1 MTSVNTKSRIQDY
14 LADHPDASTLNASEI
29 GRRVGT
35 SRQRVCQILEDLG
48 EDRHKQSV
56 KALQHVCP
64 VCEAKI
70 SRNAKHCKEHS
81 ITRQERK
88 EGFNYMCRTCHQY
101 KPLELFAKSA
111 RHFSG
116 YETRCLS
123 CKAEWQ
129 RRYNRTNKGKES
141 HLKANR
147 RSAQKHPE
155 RIRAY
160 YQVYKAVRTGDLIKA
175 DICEE
180 RGCSITKVRATH
192 TDYHQPLNVRW
203 LCALHAKRSTTERSG
218 HVPNYLEEQFREYVF
233 TQIDHTNSATRW
245 INALKNH
252 FNDAEIS
259 YSLLLDAIN
268 SPQPI
273 PGLGRQFRI
282 KARHFLD
289 NVIKS
294 LD

>member
-1 MTSVNTKSRIQDY
+1 MTSVTTKSRIQEY
-14 LADHPDASTLNASEI
+14 LSSHSDSPTLNASEI
-29 GRRVGT
+29 GRTVGT

-48 EDRHKQSV
+48 EDRHKRSV

-64 VCEAKI
+64 VCDKKI

-81 ITRQERK
+81 VVRQDRQ
-88 EGFNYMCRTCHQY
+88 EGFNYMCRSCHQY

-116 YETRCLS
+116 YETRCLD

-129 RRYNRTNKGKES
+129 RRYNQTRKGKES

-147 RSAQKHPE
+147 KSAQKHPE

-160 YQVYKAVRTGDLIKA
+160 YQVYKAVRRGDLVKPS
-175 DICEE
+175 ICEE
-180 RGCSITKVRATH
+180 QNCSNTKVRATH
-192 TDYHQPLNVRW
+192 NDYHKPLSVQW
-203 LCALHAKRSTTERSG
+203 LCALHAKRNTLVRSG
-218 HVPNYLEEQFREYVF
+218 HIPNRLEEQFRDYVF
-233 TQIDHTNSATRW
+233 IQIDHTNSATRW

-252 FNDAEIS
+252 FDGAEIS

-268 SPQPI
+268 SPYPI

>member
-1 MTSVNTKSRIQDY
+1 MISVTTKSRIQEY
-14 LADHPDASTLNASEI
+14 LVDHSDAPTLNASEI
-29 GRRVGT
+29 GRKVGT

-48 EDRHKQSV
+48 EERHKRSI

-64 VCEAKI
+64 VCETRI

-81 ITRQERK
+81 IARQDRK

-116 YETRCLS
+116 YETRCLD

-129 RRYNRTNKGKES
+129 RRYNRTRKGKES

-147 RSAQKHPE
+147 KSAQKHPE

-160 YQVYKAVRTGDLIKA
+160 YQVYKAVRRGDLVKPNL
-175 DICEE
+175 CEE
-180 RGCSITKVRATH
+180 VNCNVKKVRATH
-192 TDYHQPLNVRW
+192 IDYHQPLKVRW
-203 LCALHAKRSTTERSG
+203 LCALHAKRNSAPRFN
-218 HVPNYLEEQFREYVF
+218 HIPNQLEEQFREYVF

-245 INALKNH
+245 INALKNY
-252 FNDAEIS
+252 FNGEEIS

-268 SPQPI
+268 SSQPI